1 MIRGIRDPALRSTS
15 GAALGNA
22 GAGPPNLQSVA
33 QTIVFDERR
42 QPIGSAADRA
52 CQPAASRAATIIMKN
67 NFRARARIIYVPRM
81 TFMIINYFRIIG
93 SSRTG
98 PGDQAWASS
107 RFMFS

>member
-67 NFRARARIIYVPRM
+67 NFRAGARIYLCPKNDIHDHKLFPDYRFIADRARRSGMGIESLYV
-81 TFMIINYFRIIG
+81 
-93 SSRTG
+93 
-98 PGDQAWASS
+98 
-107 RFMFS
+107 